1 MDVRGE
7 IYDPENFQYSGE
19 ISKPDNIQS
28 DSGRGSLY
36 DLRLETTAFGRA
48 IKSSTIGEF
57 DPGSGRTLAACLTH
71 ASQGGPAMGNR
82 RTGA

>member
-48 IKSSTIGEF
+48 IKSSNYW
-57 DPGSGRTLAACLTH
+57 RV
-71 ASQGGPAMGNR
+71 
-82 RTGA
+82 